1 MYVVLSYY
9 WYLVR
14 NVIRLVSLDKSRIV
28 PTPQEKHVGEASFNL
43 LPLLI
48 QTNCQ
53 FVKIIHIGLEG
64 PTSFLP
70 PPDSPTPHSHTR
82 SPSPY
87 RSPVT
92 WRLHQCFTELEVAM
106 KVDVEVVTWWTPPW
120 RGGT

>member
-70 PPDSPTPHSHTR
+70 PPDSPTYHRRNQTTILALCLQIYLYKIQIIEIVGDTGSIEFQ
-82 SPSPY
+82 SI
-87 RSPVT
+87 
-92 WRLHQCFTELEVAM
+92 
-106 KVDVEVVTWWTPPW
+106 
-120 RGGT
+120 